1 MNKFKEIP
9 IKATICQLSTD
20 IIDVNPQTKKY
31 QFCSFPLEVDYR
43 EGILFNG
50 QLSNDGIKKY
60 CNISYKDRDLLKQA
74 FEQKNLSARGSQR
87 ILKVARTI
95 ADLAQEEHIK
105 REHLVEAIAY
115 HVYEVGI
122 GGK

>member
-20 IIDVNPQTKKY
+20 IIDVNTQTKKY

-50 QLSNDGIKKY
+50 KVIIDAKSWDMY
-60 CNISYKDRDLLKQA
+60 SDSHRHLLLTNK
-74 FEQKNLSARGSQR
+74 
-87 ILKVARTI
+87 II
-95 ADLAQEEHIK
+95 
-105 REHLVEAIAY
+105 
-115 HVYEVGI
+115 
-122 GGK
+122 